1 MVGAASV
8 GSITTTISP
17 TPAPPF
23 GYPVLAYN
31 TTAFRYEHDPDT
43 LTDTT
48 AALPKLTDAANA
60 WSFPIAMSS
69 DGAVTVVAGNSDG
82 YPGGEI
88 YLTDAANNVTA
99 TLASP
104 NTGLAPRPLGGRT
117 DDGAI
122 VVTFSDQFT
131 ATPGQISG
139 LGVPFFNRI
148 PYVYNSHGWFLLG
161 NILRTQGLDLE
172 DLGWSPTDM
181 AVTGVRTVDGVDL
194 VFGQARRRTFN
205 PDTGAFTNGAMEG
218 FVIVLTTG
226 VLARHAPAVNPP
238 ADDTLVGAWF
248 LPFPSLASPGSASA
262 YLSDGRYVQFTQGSG
277 FYQKGFERGSYS
289 WSGNGGE
296 WYVNTRGDSNA
307 LFGLQNFSAILGR
320 TLTVTGDT
328 FRIANTHCTPGST
341 TIGCAGV
348 DALRVPF
355 DPDSIVG
362 AWTGTVAG
370 SVGGEFDGTI
380 VTGVFLGPE
389 QGLRYFVSYEVK
401 RFGVVSPDEVEFGTY
416 TYDLSTRTMTS
427 IAEGAPD
434 EDIDTVTLSP
444 DGLAVRIE
452 DHDPE
457 GTVPVFNLTR
467 IVPPSTVVRVIAN
480 TPLSA
485 SGRVGQP
492 FNFVIQAT
500 HTATFG
506 ATGLPDGLAINSS
519 SGVIGGIPT
528 VGGQF
533 AVTIT
538 ASNSLGAS
546 DIETLTL
553 TIKIPTPVGTNVV
566 VEPEVSGA
574 PGPGTSLTFGEITA
588 EGTTTVTVIDD
599 LGQIGVPPPGDGN
612 VAIAGVVYEVTTT
625 AEYQGL
631 ITLCF
636 SYAGIDFGT
645 ATPQLFHYENN
656 AWVDITFPDGP
667 DEDTLPDGV
676 HPDTETVC
684 GATTTLSPFAILVS
698 NVVRK
703 GFYSPVNPIAGVLN
717 TVKGGSTV
725 PLKFNVFVDGV
736 NQTTTAGLMPMTVQM
751 VSCDSS
757 APQDPVDFT
766 VTGETSLRYDAAA
779 GYFIQNWKVQKTPGC
794 YMVRMTTTQDGLAL
808 TARFKV
814 R

>member
-1 MVGAASV
+1 VSSAVRDATRVDRVVYAVGASSANSTEFPPRLDTPVLWSSTEGLQPLPNLADFVSTQTDALSAYAITPFAEHMASQARTSNAPGTRWVRVTRGSLPGIAANLDLNNGTGAHAFAALALSDSGNVVYGQESQADGTRIVVRYDNGLVSHPDLPAGTTWSVPIPRGTSSKGLVMVGAASV

-48 AALPKLTDAANA
+48 AALPKLTDAADA

-88 YLTDAANNVTA
+88 YLTDAANN
-99 TLASP
+99 
-104 NTGLAPRPLGGRT
+104 
-117 DDGAI
+117 
-122 VVTFSDQFT
+122 
-131 ATPGQISG
+131 
-139 LGVPFFNRI
+139 
-148 PYVYNSHGWFLLG
+148 
-161 NILRTQGLDLE
+161 
-172 DLGWSPTDM
+172 
-181 AVTGVRTVDGVDL
+181 
-194 VFGQARRRTFN
+194 
-205 PDTGAFTNGAMEG
+205 
-218 FVIVLTTG
+218 
-226 VLARHAPAVNPP
+226 
-238 ADDTLVGAWF
+238 
-248 LPFPSLASPGSASA
+248 
-262 YLSDGRYVQFTQGSG
+262 
-277 FYQKGFERGSYS
+277 
-289 WSGNGGE
+289 
-296 WYVNTRGDSNA
+296 
-307 LFGLQNFSAILGR
+307 
-320 TLTVTGDT
+320 
-328 FRIANTHCTPGST
+328 HCTPGST
-341 TIGCAGV
+341 TTGCAGV

-355 DPDSIVG
+355 DAHSVVG
-362 AWTGTVAG
+362 AWTGTVTG
-370 SVGGEFDGTI
+370 SVNGEFDGTI
-380 VTGVFLGPE
+380 VTGVFLGPD
-389 QGLRYFVSYEVK
+389 QGSRYFVSHEVK

-444 DGLAVRIE
+444 DGPGLRVE

-467 IVPPSTVVRVIAN
+467 IVPPSTVVPVIAN

-519 SGVIGGIPT
+519 TGVIGGIPT

-553 TIKIPTPVGTNVV
+553 TIEIPTPVGTNVP

-645 ATPQLFHYENN
+645 ATPQPWHYENN
-656 AWVDITFPDGP
+656 AWLDITSPDG
-667 DEDTLPDGV
+667 DDADTVPDGV
-676 HPDTETVC
+676 HPDTQTVC
-684 GATTTLSPFAILVS
+684 GTTTTLSPFVILVS

-736 NQTTTAGLMPMTVQM
+736 NQTTAAGLMPMTVQM

-779 GYFIQNWKVQKTPGC
+779 GYFIQNWKVPKTPGC
-794 YMVRMTTTQDGLAL
+794 YMVRMITTQDALAL